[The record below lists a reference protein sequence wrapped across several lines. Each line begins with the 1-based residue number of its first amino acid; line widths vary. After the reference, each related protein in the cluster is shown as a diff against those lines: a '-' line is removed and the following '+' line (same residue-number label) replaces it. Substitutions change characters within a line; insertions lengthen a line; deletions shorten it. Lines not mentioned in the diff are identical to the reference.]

1 MGAPVMRPPPT
12 GAPPA
17 GMPQP
22 GGPPAFAR
30 PGMPPPQQMP
40 RPGGPPPMGFRPPQ
54 GERTLLPKQPV
65 EETRQPLQEIGQLV
79 GDLGLDYPERM
90 LLGFLFGDECVHLPF
105 RNDRGPPH
113 S

>member
-1 MGAPVMRPPPT
+1 MGLSQVMGAPVMRPPPT

-54 GERTLLPKQPV
+54 GERILLPKHPF
-65 EETRQPLQEIGQLV
+65 EEIRQLV
-79 GDLGLDYPERM
+79 GNLGHDYPEGM
-90 LLGFLFGDECVHLPF
+90 LLGCCFGD
-105 RNDRGPPH
+105 
-113 S
+113 